1 MRVSRSSGANLRRVR
16 GRTTRSVVAAVLA
29 LLCCAPAA
37 GADWSGDGKGD
48 VLAVNAN
55 GGLIMYRGNGAG
67 RFVSP
72 YPRIGSGW
80 GSFTALLATDWSGD
94 GRPDLLAR
102 KSDGG
107 LLMYRGNARGGFT
120 TGTGETIGSGW
131 GGFTALLAPG
141 DFSGDGKK
149 DILARQ
155 SDGSLLLYR
164 GNGDS
169 GFIGGGVKIGSGWG
183 GFTALLAPGDWN
195 GDRKADVLARTSDG
209 KLLLYRG
216 NGAGGWVTG
225 RAEQIGS
232 GWQGFTALT
241 SGGDFSGDG
250 NADILARKSD
260 GSLLLYR
267 GNGAGGFISPYPK
280 VGSGWQSLSFLTL
293 VGQPH
298 RPPPPPVTPVPIR
311 DGRVTINAGD
321 RCTPPGAR
329 VHVTLKIRKR
339 KGHKKPR
346 VVKIVF
352 FIRHGPRK
360 VDRKKPYSARLR
372 PRTKAGKKGRVYA
385 RVFYKRSGSKQ
396 VRRKTVSRRYVM
408 CG

>member
-1 MRVSRSSGANLRRVR
+1 MRASRWGGANLRRVR

-48 VLAVNAN
+48 VLAVNGN
-55 GGLIMYRGNGAG
+55 GGLILYRGNGAG
-67 RFVSP
+67 RFLSP
-72 YPRIGSGW
+72 YPQIGSGW
-80 GSFTALLATDWSGD
+80 GSFTALFATDWSGD
-94 GRPDLLAR
+94 GKPDLLAR

-107 LLMYRGNARGGFT
+107 LLMYRGNARGGFA
-120 TGTGETIGSGW
+120 TGTGERIGSGW
-131 GGFTALLAPG
+131 GGFTALLAP
-141 DFSGDGKK
+141 
-149 DILARQ
+149 
-155 SDGSLLLYR
+155 
-164 GNGDS
+164 
-169 GFIGGGVKIGSGWG
+169 
-183 GFTALLAPGDWN
+183 
-195 GDRKADVLARTSDG
+195 
-209 KLLLYRG
+209 
-216 NGAGGWVTG
+216 
-225 RAEQIGS
+225 
-232 GWQGFTALT
+232 
-241 SGGDFSGDG
+241 GDFSGDG

-267 GNGAGGFISPYPK
+267 GNGAGGFMSPYPK

-298 RPPPPPVTPVPIR
+298 RPPPPPAVPVPIR

-321 RCTPPGAR
+321 RCTPPGGR

-339 KGHKKPR
+339 KGHRKPR

-352 FIRHGPRK
+352 FIKHGPRK

-372 PRTKAGKKGRVYA
+372 PRTEAGKKGRVYA
-385 RVFYKRSGSKQ
+385 RVFYKRSGSKK

>member
-1 MRVSRSSGANLRRVR
+1 M
-16 GRTTRSVVAAVLA
+16 LA

-37 GADWSGDGKGD
+37 DADWSGDGKGD

-67 RFVSP
+67 RFLSP
-72 YPRIGSGW
+72 YPQIGSGW

-107 LLMYRGNARGGFT
+107 LLMYRGNAHGGFA

-169 GFIGGGVKIGSGWG
+169 GFASGGIKIGSGWG

-250 NADILARKSD
+250 NADILARTSD

-293 VGQPH
+293 VGQP
-298 RPPPPPVTPVPIR
+298 PPPPPPPPATPVPIR

-321 RCTPPGAR
+321 RCTPPGGR
-329 VHVTLKIRKR
+329 VRVTLKIRKR

-346 VVKIVF
+346 VVKVVF

-360 VDRKKPYSARLR
+360 VDRKRPYSARLR
-372 PRTKAGKKGRVYA
+372 PRIKAGKKGRVYA
-385 RVFYKRSGSKQ
+385 RVFYKRSGSKK
-396 VRRKTVSRRYVM
+396 VRRKTVHRRYVM

>member
-16 GRTTRSVVAAVLA
+16 GRTTRTVVAAVLA

-67 RFVSP
+67 RFLSP
-72 YPRIGSGW
+72 YPQIGSGW

-107 LLMYRGNARGGFT
+107 LLMYRGNAHGGFA

-164 GNGDS
+164 GDGDS
-169 GFIGGGVKIGSGWG
+169 GFASGGVKIGSGWG

-209 KLLLYRG
+209 KLFLYRG

-232 GWQGFTALT
+232 GWGGFTALT
-241 SGGDFSGDG
+241 AGGDFSGDG

-298 RPPPPPVTPVPIR
+298 RPPPPPAAPVPIR

-321 RCTPPGAR
+321 RCTPPGGR
-329 VHVTLKIRKR
+329 VRVTLKIRKR

-346 VVKIVF
+346 VVKVVF
-352 FIRHGPRK
+352 FIRHGARK
-360 VDRKKPYSARLR
+360 VDRKRPYSARLR

-396 VRRKTVSRRYVM
+396 VRRKTVHRRYVM

>member
-1 MRVSRSSGANLRRVR
+1 M
-16 GRTTRSVVAAVLA
+16 LA

-37 GADWSGDGKGD
+37 SADWSGDGKGD
-48 VLAVNAN
+48 VLAVKGN
-55 GGLIMYRGNGAG
+55 GALMMYRGNGAG

-72 YPRIGSGW
+72 YPQIGSGW

-94 GRPDLLAR
+94 GRADLLAR
-102 KSDGG
+102 GSDGR
-107 LLMYRGNARGGFT
+107 LLMYRGNARGGFS
-120 TGTGETIGSGW
+120 TGTGETVGRGW

-141 DFSGDGKK
+141 DFSGDGRP
-149 DILARQ
+149 DLLARK

-169 GFIGGGVKIGSGWG
+169 GFAGGPVKIGTGWG

-195 GDRKADVLARTSDG
+195 GDGKADVIARASDG

-225 RAEQIGS
+225 RREQIGI
-232 GWQGFTALT
+232 GWQHFTALT

-250 NADILARKSD
+250 NADILARASD

-280 VGSGWQSLSFLTL
+280 IGSGWGALSFLTL
-293 VGQPH
+293 VGEPH
-298 RPPPPPVTPVPIR
+298 RPPPPPPPAPVPAPPVPIR

-321 RCTPPGAR
+321 RCTPPGGR
-329 VHVTLKIRKR
+329 VRVTLKIRTR

-346 VVKIVF
+346 VLKVVF
-352 FIRHGPRK
+352 FMRHGPRK

-372 PRTKAGKKGRVYA
+372 PRTRAGEKGRVYA
-385 RVFYKRSGSKQ
+385 RVFYKRQGSKK
-396 VRRKTVSRRYVM
+396 VRRKTLHRRYVM